1 MPTRPA
7 VKKPIFI
14 LRSKNKNKLST
25 KTLTN
30 IDERLLFREE
40 AIGNKK
46 RALEEKL
53 NKELNINS
61 NKITAHLDEVTYQ
74 KHKIDV
80 SLNNLLDTGLK
91 DLDSNKNPK
100 EILDLFER
108 IKKQREISNKYQK
121 ILDEISSKLKSEKEQ
136 FSKNSKKINDNSIKE
151 RENLKKKF
159 VLLEKRLESYNF
171 RKGIYKRK

>member
-1 MPTRPA
+1 MPTRPPI
-7 VKKPIFI
+7 KKPIFI
-14 LRSKNKNKLST
+14 SRSKGKNKLSI

-30 IDERLLFREE
+30 IDERLLSREE

-46 RALEEKL
+46 RFLEEKL
-53 NKELNINS
+53 NKELNVNS
-61 NKITAHLDEVTYQ
+61 NKITAHLDEITYQ
-74 KHKIDV
+74 KHKMDV

-91 DLDSNKNPK
+91 DLDSNRNPK

-108 IKKQREISNKYQK
+108 IKKQRAISNQYQK
-121 ILDEISSKLKSEKEQ
+121 ILDEINSKLKIEKESFNTKQ
-136 FSKNSKKINDNSIKE
+136 KALNVSSIKE

-159 VLLEKRLESYNF
+159 LLLEKRLEAYNF